1 MKLATQTQTEES
13 TLIEMAQGGD
23 RQAFSQLVSSHRQGV
38 VNVVYRM
45 CGDPN
50 LAEDMA
56 QEAFLRAWQKLPD
69 YQPKAPF
76 RYWVYRIATN
86 AALDVLRRQRDTL
99 DVDELQVAAD
109 APDLEERS
117 ASTARN
123 QQVKEAVKALPAA
136 SRMVLVLREYEG
148 LSYQEIAD
156 TLDIPIGTV
165 MSRLSYA
172 RGKLRQML
180 AAQLE
185 DL

>member
-1 MKLATQTQTEES
+1 MNLATQIQTDES
-13 TLIEMAQGGD
+13 TLIEMAKHGD
-23 RQAFSQLVSSHRQGV
+23 RQAFGQLVSNHRQGV

-50 LAEDMA
+50 LAEDVA
-56 QEAFLRAWQKLPD
+56 QEAFLRAWQKLAD
-69 YQPKAPF
+69 YRPKAPF

-86 AALDVLRRQRDTL
+86 AALDVLRRERVTL
-99 DVDELQVAAD
+99 DVDEVQVAAD
-109 APDLEERS
+109 TPTLEDRS
-117 ASTARN
+117 ATAARAR
-123 QQVKEAVKALPAA
+123 QVKEAVLALPAA
-136 SRMVLVLREYEG
+136 SRSVLVLREYQD
-148 LSYQEIAD
+148 LSYQEVAE

-180 AAQLE
+180 AAHLE

>member
-1 MKLATQTQTEES
+1 MKLATQTQIDES
-13 TLIEMAQGGD
+13 SLIEMAKGGD
-23 RQAFSQLVSSHRQGV
+23 RQAFGQLVSDHRQGV

-45 CGDPN
+45 CGDPH

-86 AALDVLRRQRDTL
+86 AALDVLRRRRETL
-99 DVDELQVAAD
+99 DVDELQVPAD
-109 APDLEERS
+109 TPDMEDR
-117 ASTARN
+117 STAAARTR
-123 QQVKEAVKALPAA
+123 QVRQAVLALPAA
-136 SRMVLVLREYEG
+136 SRSVLVLREYED
-148 LSYQEIAD
+148 LSYQEIAE

-172 RGKLRQML
+172 RGKLREML
-180 AAQLE
+180 AAHLE